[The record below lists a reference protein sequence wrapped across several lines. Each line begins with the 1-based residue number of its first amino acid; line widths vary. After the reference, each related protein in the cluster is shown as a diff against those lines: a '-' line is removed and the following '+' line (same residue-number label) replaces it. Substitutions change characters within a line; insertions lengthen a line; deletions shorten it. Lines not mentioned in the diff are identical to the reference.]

1 MAAPAQNRS
10 NREVVEFPP
19 NVPVTIALKFA
30 QGRMISNERGERM
43 MFTTVDNRVLFL
55 DLDVA
60 QQIGILNINVR
71 EPFTITKQQ
80 GAGKNAPITWAV
92 ARPGAAPQ
100 PSTARLG
107 EQPDGT
113 FVVPKLAEPKPMQ
126 RATAATGPTE
136 ERREAVMEFLV
147 AESKHAVDA
156 YAAVLEHALTTHHG
170 RVKPDEVKSIF
181 LTVMINCTGKGRAA

>member
-10 NREVVEFPP
+10 NREVVEFPS
-19 NVPVTIALKFA
+19 NVPVTVALKFA
-30 QGRMISNERGERM
+30 QGRIISNERGERM

-80 GAGKNAPITWAV
+80 GAGKNAPITWTV

-100 PSTARLG
+100 PSAARLG

-113 FVVPKLAEPKPMQ
+113 FVVPKLEPKPMQ
-126 RATAATGPTE
+126 RATAAMATAE
-136 ERREAVMEFLV
+136 ERREAVMGFLV
-147 AESKHAVDA
+147 EESKHAVDA
-156 YAAVLEHALTTHHG
+156 YAAVLEHALTAHHG